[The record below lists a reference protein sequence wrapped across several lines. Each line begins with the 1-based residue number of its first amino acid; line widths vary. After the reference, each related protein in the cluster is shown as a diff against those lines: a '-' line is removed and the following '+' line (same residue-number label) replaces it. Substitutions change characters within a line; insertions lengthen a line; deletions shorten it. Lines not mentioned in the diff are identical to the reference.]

1 MFGKPKNFLFSKKKK
16 RLEFREEKANGDT
29 SEHRKQLEK
38 RENRSNFFD
47 GGGGVTS
54 F

>member
-1 MFGKPKNFLFSKKKK
+1 MFGKPKNFLFSKKK